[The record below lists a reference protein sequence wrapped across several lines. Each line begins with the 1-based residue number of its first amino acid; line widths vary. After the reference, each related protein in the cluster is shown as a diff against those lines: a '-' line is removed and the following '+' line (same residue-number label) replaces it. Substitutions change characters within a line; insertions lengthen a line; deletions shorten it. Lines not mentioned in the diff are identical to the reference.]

1 MFDRL
6 MAWLARHPNALPERM
21 VRGGF
26 LAAADVTWALHI
38 GSVRQLERNLAHV
51 LSWRD
56 GTDPDRRTLRKLSR
70 KGMRS
75 YFTYFSEA
83 MTVGARSKEQLL
95 ARIHGSGDGFE
106 AIKHQA
112 GSEGTGSAPIA
123 MGHQGNWDYDG
134 FWAQFDVAPVTTVA
148 EKLANREML
157 DAFVSIREHL
167 GMTIF
172 LTGTPKLTERLEEAL
187 RTPHTLVPLLA
198 DRDLSR
204 HGEFVNAF
212 GSFIRVARGPAAIA
226 FDTGTPLFV
235 VNTYREKLSGERR
248 RLARTPYGYVC
259 EVSGPIDVERYRSM
273 PREEAIRCIC
283 QDWVDIWAR
292 GIASHPED
300 WHMLQPIFLED
311 LDMER
316 LKDVPEE
323 LRAQATMSR

>member
-134 FWAQFDVAPVTTVA
+134 FWAQFDVAPVTTV
-148 EKLANREML
+148 
-157 DAFVSIREHL
+157 
-167 GMTIF
+167 
-172 LTGTPKLTERLEEAL
+172 P
-187 RTPHTLVPLLA
+187 P
-198 DRDLSR
+198 
-204 HGEFVNAF
+204 
-212 GSFIRVARGPAAIA
+212 
-226 FDTGTPLFV
+226 
-235 VNTYREKLSGERR
+235 SGR
-248 RLARTPYGYVC
+248 
-259 EVSGPIDVERYRSM
+259 
-273 PREEAIRCIC
+273 
-283 QDWVDIWAR
+283 
-292 GIASHPED
+292 
-300 WHMLQPIFLED
+300 
-311 LDMER
+311 
-316 LKDVPEE
+316 
-323 LRAQATMSR
+323 